1 MARRVELLW
10 ICARSLGSR
19 EARDLHTAR
28 RMNRLVATALVTL
41 AACAQAPDSADPSG
55 ADGKADGSAARL
67 VFSEDFS
74 EKADRPLV
82 AGDTI
87 AISYDLDRIT
97 DCRGSTG
104 GSEVWGTTAH
114 VKIGGAVK
122 EYALSRLANGRV
134 VPVTPEL
141 QLPST
146 ATSVELWFSTN
157 NRWGCIAY
165 DSNDGANYHFDV
177 APRAGAGAVLAFDAD
192 FSESQSAAIE
202 AGDSVVV
209 HYAPERLETCAGSTG
224 GRAAWGITGYWRV
237 DGGEVRSLMV
247 TRAQGSELVAA
258 DPTITV
264 PRGRALELW
273 FEATSVWGCHAYDS
287 DYGANYRFA
296 IGN

>member
-1 MARRVELLW
+1 
-10 ICARSLGSR
+10 
-19 EARDLHTAR
+19 
-28 RMNRLVATALVTL
+28 MNCRVATALVTL
-41 AACAQAPDSADPSG
+41 AACAQAPDPDGVPG
-55 ADGKADGSAARL
+55 GGGKADGGAARL

-74 EKADRPLV
+74 ETADGRLV

-87 AISYDLDRIT
+87 AIAYDLDRIT

-114 VKIGGAVK
+114 VKIGATVK

-146 ATSVELWFSTN
+146 ATSIELWFSTS

-165 DSNDGANYHFDV
+165 DSNEGANYHFDV
-177 APRAGAGAVLAFDAD
+177 APRTTSGAVLAFDAD

-202 AGDSVVV
+202 AGDAVVV
-209 HYAPERLETCAGSTG
+209 HYAPERLATCAGSTG
-224 GRAAWGITGYWRV
+224 GRAAWGITGYWQV
-237 DGGEVRSLMV
+237 DGGEVHSLMV
-247 TRAQGSELVAA
+247 TRAQGSELVPA

-264 PRGRALELW
+264 PRGRELALW

-287 DYGANYRFA
+287 DYGANYRFS
-296 IGN
+296 ID